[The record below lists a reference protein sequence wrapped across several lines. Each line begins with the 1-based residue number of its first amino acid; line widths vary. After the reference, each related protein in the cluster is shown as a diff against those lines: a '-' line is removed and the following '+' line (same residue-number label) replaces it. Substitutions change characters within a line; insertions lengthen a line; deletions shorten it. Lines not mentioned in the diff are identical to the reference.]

1 MITPAQ
7 GKAQSAAYRVTFEGK
22 WTTAATPD
30 GVPGG
35 AHFSPL
41 IAAVHNDQVTFWRE
55 GGTASTGIESMA
67 EVGGTNALKTDITAA
82 GSNAGAI
89 IERIGNIGATAT
101 VTADFTVT
109 STHPLVTLLTMVAPS
124 PDRFVGVS
132 GLTLLDAQGDWL
144 ALHTVDLFPYDA
156 GTEEGTEF
164 LLSNAATS
172 PQGTITSI
180 KGTGKFSDEP
190 IASLTFTLQ
199 AVAPEITSA
208 ATFTVDEGTT
218 AVETLTAND
227 QDTAETDLTW
237 SIPTAGG
244 ADAGQFMLSTSGSVL
259 PAGPGDEAQTLVRG
273 PYLQS
278 GTSSSVIVKWR
289 TDEATDSVV
298 HYGLDSDGL
307 TLSATNSTS
316 TTEHAVQLTGLSAD
330 VKYFYSVGTSSV
342 TLAGGDSDHFVVTA
356 PDPGT
361 GQADANLGHRRFRHR
376 R

>member
-1 MITPAQ
+1 MACPVGRI
-7 GKAQSAAYRVTFEGK
+7 
-22 WTTAATPD
+22 
-30 GVPGG
+30 
-35 AHFSPL
+35 FSPL
-41 IAAVHNDQVTFWRE
+41 IGAVHNDQVTFWRE

-82 GSNAGAI
+82 GSNAGTI

-208 ATFTVDEGTT
+208 ATFPVDEGTT
-218 AVETLTAND
+218 AVATLTAERPGHAPR
-227 QDTAETDLTW
+227 QTW
-237 SIPTAGG
+237 RGPYRRRAARTRTS
-244 ADAGQFMLSTSGSVL
+244 FMLSTSGSVL
-259 PAGPGDEAQTLVRG
+259 PAGPVDEAQTLVRG

-289 TDEATDSVV
+289 SDEATDSVV
-298 HYGLDSDGL
+298 HYGLAPDSL

-330 VKYFYSVGTSSV
+330 VKVLLFRGH
-342 TLAGGDSDHFVVTA
+342 LIGHAGRR
-356 PDPGT
+356 
-361 GQADANLGHRRFRHR
+361 GQRSFRRHRSRPRDGEADANLGHRRFRHR
-376 R
+376 RQ